1 MFAEYERRWIDT
13 VSAARLRVIA
23 NFFLL
28 KYVVVGVVCLGV
40 WELRLWRIDNV
51 M

>member
-23 NFFLL
+23 NIFLL
-28 KYVVVGVVCLGV
+28 KYVVVCLGV

-51 M
+51 I